1 MLVRSIPGGEM
12 TIDTFNLLQI
22 LLVEDDPGDVELT
35 RESLNDSKLL
45 ISMNVVEDGVE
56 AMAFL
61 KREGKY
67 SDASRPDLILLDLNL
82 PRKDGRAVL
91 AEVKADDS
99 LKMIPIVILTTSTA
113 EEDILKT
120 YNLGA
125 NCYITKP
132 VGLAQFTSVVQ
143 AIEGFWFTVV
153 RLPTRGHDG

>member
-1 MLVRSIPGGEM
+1 MM
-12 TIDTFNLLQI
+12 IDTFNLLQI

-45 ISMNVVEDGVE
+45 ISMHVVEDGVE

-67 SDASRPDLILLDLNL
+67 SDAPRPDLILLDLNL

-91 AEVKADDS
+91 AEVKSDDS

>member
-1 MLVRSIPGGEM
+1 M
-12 TIDTFNLLQI
+12 IDTFELLQI

-45 ISMNVVEDGVE
+45 RSMHVVEDGVE

-67 SDASRPDLILLDLNL
+67 SDAPRPDLILLDLNL

-91 AEVKADDS
+91 AEVKSDDS

-120 YNLGA
+120 YKLGA

-132 VGLAQFTSVVQ
+132 VGLAQFTSVVK
-143 AIEGFWFTVV
+143 AIEQFWFTVV